1 MLSRLL
7 GAAAVCA
14 ALALPA
20 MAQDYSQDP
29 FVEFELASGFDA
41 DPHVVTLTAGGS
53 EALDKALA
61 GCDAFVADRPDVRL
75 NYTAGELPLY
85 IFADSQ
91 ADTLLLIN
99 DPDGVWHC
107 DDDGGFQLNPMIEFD
122 EPSSGQYDIWVGTV
136 SEDVLPRAT
145 LYISEVFTE

>member
-14 ALALPA
+14 VLALPA
-20 MAQDYSQDP
+20 MAQDYTADP
-29 FVEFELASGFDA
+29 VEEIDLATGFDA
-41 DPHVVTLTAGGS
+41 DPHVVTLTAGGD
-53 EALDKALA
+53 ETLDSDLA
-61 GCDAFVADRPDVRL
+61 GCDGYVADRPDVRL
-75 NYTAGELPLY
+75 NYTSGELPLY

-91 ADTLLLIN
+91 ADTVLLVN

-107 DDDGGFQLNPMIEFD
+107 DDDGGFQLNPLIAFD

-136 SEDVLPRAT
+136 SDGLPRAT
-145 LYISEVFTE
+145 LYISEVFSE